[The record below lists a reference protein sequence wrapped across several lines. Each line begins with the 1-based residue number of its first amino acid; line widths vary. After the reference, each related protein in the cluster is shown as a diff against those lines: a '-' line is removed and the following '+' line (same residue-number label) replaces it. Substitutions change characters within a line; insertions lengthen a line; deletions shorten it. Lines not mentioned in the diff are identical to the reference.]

1 MDSSESSPKSDLN
14 SLKSSAISETPGSVS
29 KAAIYNANL
38 KIGRVPAGQLCS
50 LNNVDICIDLKQ
62 AND

>member
-38 KIGRVPAGQLCS
+38 KIGRVPDTQYSVPAGQLCS
-50 LNNVDICIDLKQ
+50 LNNVDI
-62 AND
+62 

>member
-14 SLKSSAISETPGSVS
+14 SLESSAISETPGSVS

-38 KIGRVPAGQLCS
+38 KIGRVPARQLWS
-50 LNNVDICIDLKQ
+50 LNNVDI
-62 AND
+62 